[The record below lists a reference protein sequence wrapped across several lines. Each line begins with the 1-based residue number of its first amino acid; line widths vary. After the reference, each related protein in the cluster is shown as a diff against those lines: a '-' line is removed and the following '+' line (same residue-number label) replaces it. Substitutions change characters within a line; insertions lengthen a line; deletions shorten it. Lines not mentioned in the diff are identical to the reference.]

1 LQGKVALITGGGN
14 GIGRAIALR
23 FAQEGAD
30 IVIAD
35 IDETS
40 SERTAEQIRAYGRD
54 CLCIPTDISS
64 RTQVEELVSR
74 SLDHYSRI
82 DILINN
88 AGVVIFGSLIECRL
102 DDWSRMLSIDLTGA
116 LHCTQLVARHMIE
129 RNRGGRMIHI
139 GSTASLYPTSQQG
152 AYSVAKAGLGMLSA
166 TVAMELAPYRITSNL
181 LCPEGAVTDINR
193 ELLRD
198 PATMAELESRI
209 PLGRLSTTD
218 EIAAAAAYLASDEA
232 AYMTG
237 TEMVHDGGVT
247 KSSLWWR

>member
-1 LQGKVALITGGGN
+1 M
-14 GIGRAIALR
+14 
-23 FAQEGAD
+23 D
-30 IVIAD
+30 
-35 IDETS
+35 S
-40 SERTAEQIRAYGRD
+40 SERTAEEIRGYGRD
-54 CLCIPTDISS
+54 CLCVPTDISL
-64 RTQVEELVSR
+64 RPQVE
-74 SLDHYSRI
+74 SLIAQCLQRYGGI
-82 DILINN
+82 DILVNN
-88 AGVVIFGSLIECRL
+88 AGVVIFGSLIDCRL
-102 DDWSRMLSIDLTGA
+102 EDWSRMLSIDLTGA

-129 RNRGGRMIHI
+129 RKRGGRMIHI

-166 TVAMELAPYRITSNL
+166 TVAMELAPQQNRITSNL

-198 PATMAELESRI
+198 PETMAELEGRI
-209 PLGRLSTTD
+209 PLGRLSTTE